1 MPSPAGKLQHMPEI
15 EGGIGVV
22 RMQPVPIGG
31 HTAIAVEVD
40 LPRTHL
46 VVIRADE
53 GYLMCGALDVA
64 LLSDRL
70 AAREIVA
77 ARAVGVRS
85 VEELLAAPVE
95 SATPAAKARGVS
107 VGESGAEALAH
118 MF

>member
-1 MPSPAGKLQHMPEI
+1 M
-15 EGGIGVV
+15 V
-22 RMQPVPIGG
+22 RMQPVPLEG
-31 HTAIAVEVD
+31 HTAIAIEVD

-46 VVIRADE
+46 VVISADACF
-53 GYLMCGALDVA
+53 LMCGALDVG

-85 VEELLAAPVE
+85 IEELLLAPVE
-95 SATPAAKARGVS
+95 SATPAAKARGVA
-107 VGESGAEALAH
+107 VGESGREALSH